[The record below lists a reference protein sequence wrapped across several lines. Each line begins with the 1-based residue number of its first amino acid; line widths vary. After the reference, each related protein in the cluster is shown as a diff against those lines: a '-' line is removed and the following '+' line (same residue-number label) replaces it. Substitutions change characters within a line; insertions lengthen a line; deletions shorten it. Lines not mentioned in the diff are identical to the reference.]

1 MTKSMTAF
9 ARSQQSLD
17 EGELIWEIRSVNH
30 RFLELHMRIPD
41 EFRSSEMRFREML
54 QQRLKRGKVEC
65 TLRFNAN
72 EQQAGAININQP
84 QAKSIAHACQQIND
98 LLHQPSGVDPIEVLQ
113 WPGVVQQSKSDMKPV
128 LVASETGLSAALDD
142 LIANREREGGRM
154 RELILQRCQSV
165 AQIVTDTRDKIP
177 TIQARYQKKLRDRLD
192 ELNIEVNHDRLEQ
205 ELVHL
210 LQKMDV
216 EEELDRLDSHLKEMH
231 EVLDRDEAIGRR
243 LDFLMQ
249 ELNREAN
256 TLGSKSAD
264 ISSTNASVEL
274 KVLIEQMREQIQNI
288 E

>member
-30 RFLELHMRIPD
+30 RFLELYIKIPD
-41 EFRSSEMRFREML
+41 QFRSSEMRFREML

-65 TLRFNAN
+65 VLRFNAN
-72 EQQAGAININQP
+72 EQQAGTVNINKQ

-98 LLHQPSGVDPIEVLQ
+98 LLHQPSEVDPIEVLQ
-113 WPGVVQQSKSDMKPV
+113 WPGVVQQSKLDMKPV
-128 LVASETGLSAALDD
+128 LVACEIGLSAAIDD
-142 LIANREREGGRM
+142 LIANREREGERL
-154 RELILQRCQSV
+154 RDLILQRCQSI
-165 AQIVTDTRDKIP
+165 AQIVNQTRENMSE
-177 TIQARYQKKLRDRLD
+177 IQARYQKKLRARLD
-192 ELNIEVNHDRLEQ
+192 ELNIEVSHDRLEQ

-210 LQKMDV
+210 AQKMDV
-216 EEELDRLDSHLKEMH
+216 DEELDRLGSHLKEIK
-231 EVLDRDEAIGRR
+231 EVLSRDEAIGRR

-264 ISSTNASVEL
+264 ISSTSASVEL

>member
-9 ARSQQSLD
+9 ARTQQSLD
-17 EGELIWEIRSVNH
+17 EGELVWEIRSVNH
-30 RFLELHMRIPD
+30 RFLELHMKMPED
-41 EFRSSEMRFREML
+41 FRANEMRFREIL

-65 TLRFNAN
+65 NLRFNAN
-72 EQQAGAININQP
+72 VQQAETVNINQQ
-84 QAKSIAHACQQIND
+84 QAKSLVHACQQIND
-98 LLHQPSGVDPIEVLQ
+98 LLHQPSEVDPMEVLQ
-113 WPGVVQQSKSDMKPV
+113 WPGIVQEVKLDMKPV
-128 LVASETGLSAALDD
+128 LAACEAGLNAALDD

-154 RELILQRCQSV
+154 SDLILQRCD
-165 AQIVTDTRDKIP
+165 AIGQIVKQAREKMP
-177 TIQARYQKKLRDRLD
+177 EIQQRYQKKLRDRLD

-210 LQKMDV
+210 AQKMDV
-216 EEELDRLDSHLKEMH
+216 DEELDRLDSHLKEMND
-231 EVLDRDEAIGRR
+231 VLSRDEAVGRR

>member
-9 ARSQQSLD
+9 ARSQQSLN
-17 EGELIWEIRSVNH
+17 EGELVWEIRSVNH
-30 RFLELHMRIPD
+30 RFLELHMKMPED
-41 EFRSSEMRFREML
+41 FRANEMRFREIL

-65 TLRFNAN
+65 NLRFNAN
-72 EQQAGAININQP
+72 AQQSEMVNVNHQ
-84 QAKSIAHACQQIND
+84 QAKSLVTACQEINN
-98 LLHQPSGVDPIEVLQ
+98 LLHQPSEVDPMEVLQ
-113 WPGVVQQSKSDMKPV
+113 WPGVVQESKLDMKPV
-128 LVASETGLSAALDD
+128 LAACETGLNAALDD
-142 LIANREREGGRM
+142 LIANREREGTRM
-154 RELILQRCQSV
+154 RDLILQRCDAIQ
-165 AQIVTDTRDKIP
+165 QIVNQTRTKVP
-177 TIQARYQKKLRDRLD
+177 EIQQRYQKKLRDRLD
-192 ELNIEVNHDRLEQ
+192 ELKIEVNHERLEQ

-210 LQKMDV
+210 AQKMDV
-216 EEELDRLDSHLKEMH
+216 DEELDRLDSHLKEMSDILNR
-231 EVLDRDEAIGRR
+231 EEAVGRR